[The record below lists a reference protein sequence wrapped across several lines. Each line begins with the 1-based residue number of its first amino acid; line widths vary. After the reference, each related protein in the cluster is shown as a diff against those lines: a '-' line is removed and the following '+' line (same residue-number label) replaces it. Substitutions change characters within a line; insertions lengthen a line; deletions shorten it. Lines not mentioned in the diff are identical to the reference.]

1 MLLVKEIF
9 FVGYMIECQ
18 VIALLFPEDFFKREK
33 KLEMIL
39 E

>member
-9 FVGYMIECQ
+9 CVGYMIECQ
-18 VIALLFPEDFFKREK
+18 VIALLFPEDFFLMEK
-33 KLEMIL
+33 KLEKIL